1 MINSEYLKD
10 LRPSFQVLKKCHLV
24 TIPEPAFRMRDMKTW
39 CWNNQ
44 LSLVWAELVDVS
56 DVDYNYDSMAGF
68 YFTSPQC
75 ATLFTLKYK

>member
-1 MINSEYLKD
+1 MINPEYLKD

-24 TIPEPAFRMRDMKTW
+24 TIPDPAFRRRDMKTW
-39 CWNNQ
+39 CWNNH

-68 YFTSPQC
+68 YFMNPQC